1 MSTHNTD
8 STIEVGDLVRVV
20 APSAEFKGADRLG
33 GHEFI
38 VNEIW
43 RGDYMD
49 QEGRGFHLDELTIM
63 KPKAELESVYECE
76 KELEE
81 KKDKC
86 YELCSL
92 FITGRLSYEYG
103 GVVTFLDNLQQLI
116 DED

>member
-1 MSTHNTD
+1 MSEHNTD

-20 APSAEFKGADRLG
+20 APCAEFKGADRLE

-38 VNEIW
+38 VDEVW

-63 KPKAELESVYECE
+63 KPKAELESVFAEE

-86 YELCSL
+86 YELCSI
-92 FITGRLSYEYG
+92 FIAGNQEYG
-103 GVVTFLDNLQQLI
+103 RVVTFFDNLQQLI